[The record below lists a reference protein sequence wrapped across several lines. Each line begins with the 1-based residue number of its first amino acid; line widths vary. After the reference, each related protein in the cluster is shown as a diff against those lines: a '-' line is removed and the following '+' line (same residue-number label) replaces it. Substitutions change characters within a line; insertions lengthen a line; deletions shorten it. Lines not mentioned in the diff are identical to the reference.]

1 MGTSLNALVAT
12 ERIAELHRAAHEAR
26 AGAGAGRAGLRL
38 RRWGRSGT
46 AAVNTPRPGV
56 AVRFADPD
64 EAGTLRHLAELDD
77 APELA
82 GEVLVAMID
91 AHVVAALALDDGRVV
106 ANPFVLTADA
116 VALLRG
122 TATELTRRPRRR
134 WRSTLSPRLA

>member
-1 MGTSLNALVAT
+1 MGTSLNALVAS
-12 ERIAELHRAAHEAR
+12 ERIADLHRAAHEAR
-26 AGAGAGRAGLRL
+26 AGAGAGRTDL
-38 RRWGRSGT
+38 RRWRRSGT
-46 AAVNTPRPGV
+46 AAVNTPRPAV

-64 EAGTLRHLAELDD
+64 EAATLRHLAELDD

-91 AHVVAALALDDGRVV
+91 AHVVAALALDDRRVV

-116 VALLRG
+116 VALLRR

-134 WRSTLSPRLA
+134 WRSTLRPRLA

>member
-1 MGTSLNALVAT
+1 MHWSRGSASQSSTGP
-12 ERIAELHRAAHEAR
+12 RMRPAR
-26 AGAGAGRAGLRL
+26 GAGRAGLRL

-46 AAVNTPRPGV
+46 AAVTTPRPGV

-77 APELA
+77 AP

-122 TATELTRRPRRR
+122 TATELTRRPRPRL
-134 WRSTLSPRLA
+134 RSTLSPRLA

>member
-1 MGTSLNALVAT
+1 MGTSLNALVAS
-12 ERIAELHRAAHEAR
+12 ERIADLHRAAHE

-38 RRWGRSGT
+38 RLRRWRRSGT
-46 AAVNTPRPGV
+46 AAVNTPRPAV

-82 GEVLVAMID
+82 GEVLIATID

-116 VALLRG
+116 VALLRR
-122 TATELTRRPRRR
+122 TATELSRRPRRR